1 MTDFL
6 NVITKHGGV
15 SNIHIRERI
24 HHYLMN
30 FLSCSNDTIN
40 QNNNKELWN
49 YVVQKYEK
57 EDKDQL

>member
-1 MTDFL
+1 MT
-6 NVITKHGGV
+6 
-15 SNIHIRERI
+15 
-24 HHYLMN
+24 

-40 QNNNKELWN
+40 QNTNKELWN